1 MRKLTNKNR
10 FSLLYPDIAKEW
22 HPTKNGDLRPE
33 NFMRASHKK
42 VWWKCSKGDD
52 HEWETT
58 ISHRAKRGQGCPYC
72 VGKKTSKDNNLL
84 ILCPD
89 IAKEWHPTKNGD
101 LRPEN
106 FMRGSHKKVWWKCS
120 KGHEWEAIISN
131 RARKSKGTGCTS
143 CVR

>member
-10 FSLLYPDIAKEW
+10 FSLLY
-22 HPTKNGDLRPE
+22 
-33 NFMRASHKK
+33 
-42 VWWKCSKGDD
+42 
-52 HEWETT
+52 
-58 ISHRAKRGQGCPYC
+58 
-72 VGKKTSKDNNLL
+72 
-84 ILCPD
+84 PD